1 TTEAETVWLTEVTAG
16 LQTDKRGVTSPDF
29 PDQLS
34 FHVKGITHEL
44 VLNLEKNNRIDQNVD
59 TFIVQSTIDGQSLME
74 KMKSLDKAD
83 VAYYQDVDNG
93 AFMTARCV
101 KRSSGQ
107 CDILINGNIR
117 LGDRSYNIR
126 PSEAYAIPSD
136 FLELM
141 GLRGKRYVLQDQDP
155 VLSGMSEQ
163 NNEETSGVENNV
175 EDKYTDLPRRM
186 AYPYEQDKQ
195 NIFIKRDGMFKAG
208 NVQHIQNI
216 FSTGKMNNGRK
227 NAKNNKARNRNNY
240 YVDVVVVADSGLWDF
255 FLMLADSM
263 GPDNREARAY
273 AEIKEYLVQFVH
285 GVDQLYKGIDDY
297 GGISISVGLVGFALL
312 RDVGLFPHEAS
323 TVEIQGGISVIDGD
337 KYLQDLQKWDTQVGS
352 TKFAPYDQV
361 ILLT

>member
-1 TTEAETVWLTEVTAG
+1 MLSYIPKHGHFRINAATTEAETVWLTEVTTG
-16 LQTDKRGVTSPDF
+16 LQTDKRGVTIPDF
-29 PDQLS
+29 PDQLL
-34 FHVKGITHEL
+34 FHVKGKTHEL

-59 TFIVQSTIDGQSLME
+59 TYIVQSTIDGQSLME
-74 KMKSLDKAD
+74 KMKNLDKAD

-117 LGDRSYNIR
+117 LGDRSYNMR
-126 PSEAYAIPSD
+126 PSDAYAIPSD

-141 GLRGKRYVLQDQDP
+141 GLRGKRYVLQDQAL

-186 AYPYEQDKQ
+186 PYPYEQDKQ
-195 NIFIKRDGMFKAG
+195 NLFIKRDD
-208 NVQHIQNI
+208 
-216 FSTGKMNNGRK
+216 
-227 NAKNNKARNRNNY
+227 KARDLNNY

-255 FLMLADSM
+255 FLMLADSI
-263 GPDNREARAY
+263 GPHDREDRAY
-273 AEIKEYLVQFVH
+273 AEIKQYVVQFVH
-285 GVDQLYKGIDDY
+285 GVDGIFR
-297 GGISISVGLVGFALL
+297 GIEDHSIAISVGLVGFVLL
-312 RDVGLFPHEAS
+312 KDVGLFPHEAA
-323 TVEIQGGISVIDGD
+323 TVEIQGGISMIDGD

-352 TKFAPYDQV
+352 TKFESYDQV
-361 ILLT
+361 ILLTR